1 MRECR
6 LMQNDTEEK
15 EMHAYDDT
23 KPVEANSCM
32 SALVWLARRDLW
44 SSITAHHIIM
54 FNILNLLHY
63 VSISSVR
70 LKVSKYMYK
79 IILLAITKH
88 TELFLQWPC
97 FKINFTQ
104 WYQHQNTSPTH
115 IKSYWKRF
123 RTILSQASIREL
135 QSTKITGLLL
145 KPGNIDKF
153 KLRLPEGV
161 HGLLFRLLLQIVD
174 FPLSL

>member
-1 MRECR
+1 
-6 LMQNDTEEK
+6 
-15 EMHAYDDT
+15 
-23 KPVEANSCM
+23 
-32 SALVWLARRDLW
+32 
-44 SSITAHHIIM
+44 
-54 FNILNLLHY
+54 
-63 VSISSVR
+63 
-70 LKVSKYMYK
+70 MYK

-145 KPGNIDKF
+145 KPKTLTNSSWGYLKEFMACCFDCCC
-153 KLRLPEGV
+153 KLLIFHWASKRLKAPPANWKNRWKYMYQLYPTV
-161 HGLLFRLLLQIVD
+161 IQTTVYC
-174 FPLSL
+174 